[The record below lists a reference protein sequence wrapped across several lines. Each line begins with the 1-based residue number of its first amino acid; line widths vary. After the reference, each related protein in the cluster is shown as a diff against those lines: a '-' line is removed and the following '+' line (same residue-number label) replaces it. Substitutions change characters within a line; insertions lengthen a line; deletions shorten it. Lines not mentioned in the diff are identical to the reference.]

1 MAPAATSSPVMA
13 NTKRSWHSPSLFAQK
28 PPPKPSKYKVNTAVP
43 LTITPATA
51 SSPAISS
58 STSPA
63 DNSLQSSPD
72 AFRAYEPAFSHPP
85 TPLQLPE
92 SIMEGPLAPTPSARA
107 MSEALNQSKSSGVF
121 RKLSNSA
128 RKTSRIIGRRRSSNN
143 IATRDRSCGP
153 IVTRP
158 RRGSKATPDGE
169 TSYTDTG
176 FDSLSELNPG
186 EISPVQTLG
195 IASDGLLES
204 GVSTPSG
211 SRAQGGIAPVVPSEL
226 RNGGQLTKVTRRKQK
241 TLRFVLDTNS
251 GKVVWNISNP
261 TKCMYIDDIQQIR
274 VQAEAKSYREEFQ
287 VSADREP
294 LWFTIM
300 YTDPT
305 RSKGRPMKVMHLI
318 APNTHMFNLWTTTL
332 DDLSKYRHDS
342 MAGLA
347 GFGQDETLLWGHWK
361 RELATLGNNETEAEA
376 DEDKTLDRDGIASLC
391 RSLHIHC
398 SPNLLRAQFDK
409 ADVGGTGN
417 LNFQEFKDLHRR
429 LKEREETKTIFRKI
443 ASENADTIGL
453 DDFLR
458 FLQETQGIDVSSN
471 RACWVKVFSK
481 FVRLSDPKPSS
492 IVNTNQEQSMRLS
505 SSGFASYLSSD
516 YNSVLQSVT
525 TNEAKFDRPLNEY
538 FVSSSHN
545 TYLLGRQVAG
555 NSSTEAYVRA
565 LQRGCRCVEIDC
577 WDGTDGRPVVKHGHT
592 MTSAVLFVDCIT
604 VISKYAF
611 VSSPYP
617 LILSLEVHCSP
628 TQQQAMVDIMVKE
641 LGEKLLQ
648 ESLMTNKLQLPS
660 PEELRNKILVKVKAG
675 PGPESSASS
684 IYQAPGRRDRSFSSP
699 YSRPVVLDNGSI
711 AAENATALSPSASP
725 PEHPSH
731 WAMGRGSATATSLS
745 SATDDSDA
753 PGGARRHL
761 SELPPRR
768 SKIIKSLGDLGVYAR
783 GLKFRDFTLQESKAL
798 NHIFSL
804 VERKFNALCQDA
816 NTKML
821 LEAHNM
827 RYLMRVYPNQTR
839 FSSSNPDPLLF
850 WRRGVQMVALN
861 WQTYDLPMQLNQA
874 MFASGSDRLGY
885 VLKPRELRQSLEEH
899 TWETP
904 NGGNGKVQKRIIKF
918 SVNVISA
925 QQLPRP
931 RNLGVDAQLNPYI
944 EIEMFSA
951 EDKGKDVASGQG
963 GQNASARNGLSG
975 IGSPHRRRTQV
986 VQSHGFST
994 VFNND
999 FKLQVE
1005 AKHQDLVFVRWTV
1018 WSSQDG
1024 RTYNSNGGSDPLA
1037 TFTAKLT
1044 SLGQGYRHL
1053 PLFDHKGDRFFFATL
1068 FCKIKKE
1075 APVTVERAAPEEKG
1089 GRFRSLT
1096 KFGIKR
1102 TQSVGSKPAAKPREP
1117 ISRQRSWKDD
1127 QTITFPPR
1135 LGSAKDDVF
1144 PPRPPKNEEEQRLL

>member
-13 NTKRSWHSPSLFAQK
+13 NSKRSWHSPSLFAQK
-28 PPPKPSKYKVNTAVP
+28 PPQKPTKYKVNTAVP
-43 LTITPATA
+43 LTITPASA
-51 SSPAISS
+51 VSPSIST

-63 DNSLQSSPD
+63 DTSLQSSPD
-72 AFRAYEPAFSHPP
+72 GFRGYEAFFSQPP

-92 SIMEGPLAPTPSARA
+92 SIVEVPLAPTPSARA
-107 MSEALNQSKSSGVF
+107 MSEALNQSKNSGVF

-128 RKTSRIIGRRRSSNN
+128 RDKTSRIISRRRSSNN
-143 IATRDRSCGP
+143 VASRDRSCGP

-169 TSYTDTG
+169 TSYADTG
-176 FDSLSELNPG
+176 FDGLSEHNLD
-186 EISPVQTLG
+186 EVSPIQNLG

-204 GVSTPSG
+204 GVSTPNG
-211 SRAQGGIAPVVPSEL
+211 SRTQGGIAPVVPSEL
-226 RNGGQLTKVTRRKQK
+226 RNGGQLIKVTRRKQK

-251 GKVVWNISNP
+251 GKVVWNPSNP

-274 VQAEAKSYREEFQ
+274 VQGEAKNYREDFQ

-294 LWFTIM
+294 LWFTII
-300 YTDPT
+300 YTDPI

-318 APNTHMFNLWTTTL
+318 APNTHMFSLWTTTL

-347 GFGQDETLLWGHWK
+347 GFGHDETLLWGHWK
-361 RELATLGNNETEAEA
+361 RELAALGNDGIEA

-409 ADVGGTGN
+409 ADVAGMGK

-453 DDFLR
+453 DEFLH
-458 FLQETQGIDVSSN
+458 FLQDTQGIDVPSN
-471 RACWVKVFSK
+471 RACWVKVFAK
-481 FVRLSDPKPSS
+481 FVRMSDPKPSS
-492 IVNTNQEQSMRLS
+492 TVDANSERAMRLPLT
-505 SSGFASYLSSD
+505 GFASYLSSD

-538 FVSSSHN
+538 FISSSHN

-555 NSSTEAYVRA
+555 SSSTEAYVRA

-577 WDGTDGRPVVKHGHT
+577 WDGADGRPVVMHGRT
-592 MTSAVLFVDCIT
+592 LTTSVLFADCIT
-604 VISKYAF
+604 VIGKYAF

-617 LILSLEVHCSP
+617 LILSLEVHCNP
-628 TQQQAMVDIMVKE
+628 VQQQAMVDIMVKE
-641 LGEKLLQ
+641 LGEKLLR
-648 ESLMTNKLQLPS
+648 ESIMTNKLQLPS
-660 PEELRNKILVKVKAG
+660 PEELKNKILIKVKAG
-675 PGPESSASS
+675 PDNSASS
-684 IYQAPGRRDRSFSSP
+684 SYQAPGRRERSFSSP

-711 AAENATALSPSASP
+711 AAETVSALSPPASP
-725 PEHPSH
+725 PEQPSY

-753 PGGARRHL
+753 PGGRRRTL
-761 SELPPRR
+761 TEPPPRR

-804 VERKFNALCQDA
+804 VERKFNALCQDV
-816 NTKML
+816 NTKAL

-861 WQTYDLPMQLNQA
+861 WQTYDLPLQLNQA
-874 MFASGSDRLGY
+874 MFASGFDRLGY

-904 NGGNGKVQKRIIKF
+904 NGGNGKVQKRVIKF
-918 SVNVISA
+918 SVDVISA

-931 RNLGVDAQLNPYI
+931 RNLGVDALLNPYI

-963 GQNASARNGLSG
+963 GQNASARNGMSG

-986 VQSHGFST
+986 VPSHGFST
-994 VFNND
+994 TFNNN

-1024 RTYNSNGGSDPLA
+1024 RNYNSNGGSDPLA

-1053 PLFDHKGDRFFFATL
+1053 PLFDHKGDRFLFATL

-1075 APVTVERAAPEEKG
+1075 APVTVERAVPEERG
-1089 GRFRSLT
+1089 GRFRSFT

-1102 TQSVGSKPAAKPREP
+1102 TQSVGSKPAAKPRELMP
-1117 ISRQRSWKDD
+1117 RQCSWKDD
-1127 QTITFPPR
+1127 QTITSLPR
-1135 LGSAKDDVF
+1135 SSSAKDDIF
-1144 PPRPPKNEEEQRLL
+1144 PQRPCKNEGEQRLL

>member
-1 MAPAATSSPVMA
+1 MAPAATSSPVMT
-13 NTKRSWHSPSLFAQK
+13 NNKKSWHSPSMFAQK
-28 PPPKPSKYKVNTAVP
+28 TPQKTTKYKVNTAVP
-43 LTITPATA
+43 LTITPASA
-51 SSPAISS
+51 LSPGISS

-63 DNSLQSSPD
+63 DTSLQSSPD
-72 AFRAYEPAFSHPP
+72 GFRSYEVFLSQPP

-92 SIMEGPLAPTPSARA
+92 SIMEVPLAPTPSARA
-107 MSEALNQSKSSGVF
+107 MSEALNQNKNSGLL

-128 RKTSRIIGRRRSSNN
+128 RDKTSRIIARRRSSNN
-143 IATRDRSCGP
+143 VASRDRSCGP
-153 IVTRP
+153 IVSRP

-169 TSYTDTG
+169 SSYIDTG
-176 FDSLSELNPG
+176 FDGLSEHNLDDV
-186 EISPVQTLG
+186 SPMHNLS

-211 SRAQGGIAPVVPSEL
+211 SRTQGGIAPVVPSEL

-241 TLRFVLDTNS
+241 TLRFILDTNS
-251 GKVVWNISNP
+251 GKVVWNPSNP

-274 VQAEAKSYREEFQ
+274 VQHEARNYREDLQ

-294 LWFTIM
+294 FWFTII

-305 RSKGRPMKVMHLI
+305 RSKGKPMKIMHLI

-347 GFGQDETLLWGHWK
+347 GFGHDETLLWGHWK
-361 RELATLGNNETEAEA
+361 RELATLDNDETEA
-376 DEDKTLDRDGIASLC
+376 DGDKTLDLDGVASLC

-409 ADVGGTGN
+409 ADIGGTGA

-429 LKEREETKTIFRKI
+429 VKEREEIKTIFRKI
-443 ASENADTIGL
+443 AFENADAIRL
-453 DDFLR
+453 EEFLH
-458 FLQETQGIDVSSN
+458 FLQETQSIDVRSN
-471 RACWVKVFSK
+471 RACWIKVFAK
-481 FVRLSDPKPSS
+481 FVRMSDIKPGST
-492 IVNTNQEQSMRLS
+492 IDVNDTQAMRLS
-505 SSGFASYLSSD
+505 VSGFASFLSSD

-525 TNEAKFDRPLNEY
+525 TSEAKFDRPLNEY
-538 FVSSSHN
+538 FISSSHN

-555 NSSTEAYVRA
+555 SSSTEAYVRA

-577 WDGTDGRPVVKHGHT
+577 WDGADGRPLVMHGRT
-592 MTSAVLFVDCIT
+592 MTTSVLFADCIT

-617 LILSLEVHCSP
+617 LILSLEVHCNP

-641 LGEKLLQ
+641 FGERLLRA
-648 ESLMTNKLQLPS
+648 SIMTNKLQLPS
-660 PEELRNKILVKVKAG
+660 PEDLKNKILIKVKAG
-675 PGPESSASS
+675 PDNSTSTNC
-684 IYQAPGRRDRSFSSP
+684 QKPGRRDRSFSSP
-699 YSRPVVLDNGSI
+699 YSRPMVLENGSVI
-711 AAENATALSPSASP
+711 AEPMPSLSPPASP
-725 PEHPSH
+725 PEQTPY
-731 WAMGRGSATATSLS
+731 WAMGRGSATAMSLS

-753 PGGARRHL
+753 AGGGRR
-761 SELPPRR
+761 SQTQPPPRR

-783 GLKFRDFTLQESKAL
+783 GLKFRDFSLQESKAL

-816 NTKML
+816 NTKAL

-861 WQTYDLPMQLNQA
+861 WQTHDLPMQLNQA
-874 MFASGSDRLGY
+874 MFASGLDRLGY

-899 TWETP
+899 TWEIP
-904 NGGNGKVQKRIIKF
+904 NLDNGKVQKRVIRF
-918 SVNVISA
+918 SVDMISA

-931 RNLGVDAQLNPYI
+931 RNLGVDALLNPYI

-963 GQNASARNGLSG
+963 GQNASARNGMSG

-994 VFNND
+994 IFNNS
-999 FKLQVE
+999 FELQVE
-1005 AKHQDLVFVRWTV
+1005 TKYAELVFVRWTV

-1024 RTYNSNGGSDPLA
+1024 RNYNSNGNTDPLA

-1053 PLFDHKGDRFFFATL
+1053 PLFDHKGDRFLFATL

-1075 APVTVERAAPEEKG
+1075 NPVTVERAAPEEKA
-1089 GRFRSLT
+1089 GRFRSFT

-1102 TQSVGSKPAAKPREP
+1102 TQSVGSKPPPRPRELTP
-1117 ISRQRSWKDD
+1117 RKCSWKDD
-1127 QTITFPPR
+1127 QSIASLPR
-1135 LGSAKDDVF
+1135 LSSTNIDVF
-1144 PPRPPKNEEEQRLL
+1144 PQRPRKSEE

>member
-13 NTKRSWHSPSLFAQK
+13 NSKRSWHSPSLFAQK
-28 PPPKPSKYKVNTAVP
+28 TSKYKVNTAVP

-51 SSPAISS
+51 ISPGISS

-63 DNSLQSSPD
+63 DTSLQSSPD
-72 AFRAYEPAFSHPP
+72 AFRSYEPSFSQPP

-92 SIMEGPLAPTPSARA
+92 SIIQIPLAPTPSARA
-107 MSEALNQSKSSGVF
+107 MSEALNQNKHSGIF
-121 RKLSNSA
+121 RRVSNSA
-128 RKTSRIIGRRRSSNN
+128 RDKTSRIIGRRPSSNN
-143 IATRDRSCGP
+143 VASRDRSCGP

-169 TSYTDTG
+169 PSYTDIG
-176 FDSLSELNPG
+176 FDGLSEHNLD
-186 EISPVQTLG
+186 EVSPIQNLS

-204 GVSTPSG
+204 GMSTPSG
-211 SRAQGGIAPVVPSEL
+211 SRTQGGIAPVVPSEL

-251 GKVVWNISNP
+251 GKVVWNPSNP

-274 VQAEAKSYREEFQ
+274 AQGEAKNYREEFQ

-294 LWFTIM
+294 LWFTII

-361 RELATLGNNETEAEA
+361 RELAALANVEAEA
-376 DEDKTLDRDGIASLC
+376 DENKTLDRDGIASLC

-398 SPNLLRAQFDK
+398 SPNFLRAQFDK
-409 ADVGGTGN
+409 ADVDGTGK

-429 LKEREETKTIFRKI
+429 LKDREEIKTVFWKI
-443 ASENADTIGL
+443 VPENTDSIGL
-453 DDFLR
+453 DQFLH
-458 FLQETQGIDVSSN
+458 FLQETQGIDVPSN
-471 RACWVKVFSK
+471 RACWVKIFAK
-481 FVRLSDPKPSS
+481 FVRMSDPKPNSS
-492 IVNTNQEQSMRLS
+492 STNITNDERNLRLS
-505 SSGFASYLSSD
+505 ASGFASYLSSD

-538 FVSSSHN
+538 FISSSHN

-555 NSSTEAYVRA
+555 SSSTEAYVRA
-565 LQRGCRCVEIDC
+565 LQSGCRCVEIDC
-577 WDGTDGRPVVKHGHT
+577 WDGADGRPVVMHGRT
-592 MTSAVLFVDCIT
+592 LTTSVLFTDCIT

-617 LILSLEVHCSP
+617 LILSLEVHCNP
-628 TQQQAMVDIMVKE
+628 TQQQAMVDIMIKE
-641 LGEKLLQ
+641 FGEKLLR
-648 ESLMTNKLQLPS
+648 ESIMTNKLQLPS
-660 PEELRNKILVKVKAG
+660 PEELRNKILIKVKAG
-675 PGPESSASS
+675 PDISASS
-684 IYQAPGRRDRSFSSP
+684 TYQAPGRRDRSFSSP
-699 YSRPVVLDNGSI
+699 YSRPVVLDNGTI
-711 AAENATALSPSASP
+711 APDMVSALSPPASS
-725 PEHPSH
+725 PEQSSY
-731 WAMGRGSATATSLS
+731 WAMGRGSGTATSLS

-753 PGGARRHL
+753 PGRGRRTL
-761 SELPPRR
+761 TEPPPRR

-804 VERKFNALCQDA
+804 VERKFNALCQDV
-816 NTKML
+816 NTKAL

-839 FSSSNPDPLLF
+839 FSSSNPDPLIF

-874 MFASGSDRLGY
+874 MFASGFDRLGY

-904 NGGNGKVQKRIIKF
+904 TGGNGKVQKRVIKF
-918 SVNVISA
+918 SVDMISA

-931 RNLGVDAQLNPYI
+931 RSLGVDALLNPYI

-963 GQNASARNGLSG
+963 GQNASARNGMSG

-1024 RTYNSNGGSDPLA
+1024 RNYNNSGNSDPLA

-1053 PLFDHKGDRFFFATL
+1053 PLFDHKGDRFLFATL

-1075 APVTVERAAPEEKG
+1075 APVIVERAAPEEKG

-1102 TQSVGSKPAAKPREP
+1102 TQSVGSKPAAKPRELMP
-1117 ISRQRSWKDD
+1117 RQCSWKDD
-1127 QTITFPPR
+1127 QTITSLPR
-1135 LGSAKDDVF
+1135 LSSTREGIFPQRPHKDD
-1144 PPRPPKNEEEQRLL
+1144 EEQRLL

>member
-1 MAPAATSSPVMA
+1 MAPTATSSPVMA
-13 NTKRSWHSPSLFAQK
+13 NSKRSWHSPSLFAQK
-28 PPPKPSKYKVNTAVP
+28 PPQKPTKYKVNNAVP
-43 LTITPATA
+43 LTITPASA
-51 SSPAISS
+51 VSPGISS

-63 DNSLQSSPD
+63 DTSLQSSPD
-72 AFRAYEPAFSHPP
+72 GFRGYEASFSQPP

-92 SIMEGPLAPTPSARA
+92 SIMEIPLAPTPSARA
-107 MSEALNQSKSSGVF
+107 MSEALSQSKHSGVL

-128 RKTSRIIGRRRSSNN
+128 RDKTSRIIGRRRSSNN
-143 IATRDRSCGP
+143 VACRDRSCGP
-153 IVTRP
+153 IVTRA
-158 RRGSKATPDGE
+158 RRGSKPTPDGE
-169 TSYTDTG
+169 TSYIDTG
-176 FDSLSELNPG
+176 FDGLSERNI
-186 EISPVQTLG
+186 EDISPIQNLG
-195 IASDGLLES
+195 VASDGLLES

-211 SRAQGGIAPVVPSEL
+211 SRTQGGIAPVVPSEL
-226 RNGGQLTKVTRRKQK
+226 RNGGHLTKITRRKQK

-251 GKVVWNISNP
+251 GKVVWNPSNP

-274 VQAEAKSYREEFQ
+274 VQGEAKNYREDFQ
-287 VSADREP
+287 IPVDREP
-294 LWFTIM
+294 LWFTII

-305 RSKGRPMKVMHLI
+305 RTKGRPMKIMHLI
-318 APNTHMFNLWTTTL
+318 APNAHMFNLWTTTL

-347 GFGQDETLLWGHWK
+347 GFGQDDTLLWGHWK
-361 RELATLGNNETEAEA
+361 RELATLGNDETEA
-376 DEDKTLDRDGIASLC
+376 DDHKTLDRDGIASLC

-398 SPNLLRAQFDK
+398 SPNLLRAKFDK
-409 ADVGGTGN
+409 ADVGGTGK
-417 LNFQEFKDLHRR
+417 LSFQEFKDLHRR
-429 LKEREETKTIFRKI
+429 LKEREEIKTMFRKF

-453 DDFLR
+453 DEFLH
-458 FLQETQGIDVSSN
+458 FLQETQGIDVHSN
-471 RACWVKVFSK
+471 RACWVKVFAK
-481 FVRLSDPKPSS
+481 FSRMSDPKPSS
-492 IVNTNQEQSMRLS
+492 TVEANQEQALRLAL
-505 SSGFASYLSSD
+505 SGFASYLSSD
-516 YNSVLQSVT
+516 YNSVLQSVMA
-525 TNEAKFDRPLNEY
+525 NEAKFDRPLNEY
-538 FVSSSHN
+538 FISSSHN

-555 NSSTEAYVRA
+555 SSSTEAYVRA

-577 WDGTDGRPVVKHGHT
+577 WDGVDGRPVVVHGRT
-592 MTSAVLFVDCIT
+592 LTTSVLFADCIT

-617 LILSLEVHCSP
+617 LILSLEVHCNPS
-628 TQQQAMVDIMVKE
+628 QQQAMVDIMIKE
-641 LGEKLLQ
+641 LGEKLLR
-648 ESLMTNKLQLPS
+648 ESIMTNKLQLPS
-660 PEELRNKILVKVKAG
+660 PEELKNKILIKVKAG
-675 PGPESSASS
+675 PDNSASS
-684 IYQAPGRRDRSFSSP
+684 SSSYQAPGRRDRSFSSP
-699 YSRPVVLDNGSI
+699 LTRPVILDNGSI
-711 AAENATALSPSASP
+711 AAETVSALSPPASP
-725 PEHPSH
+725 PEQPY
-731 WAMGRGSATATSLS
+731 WAMGRGSGTATSLS

-753 PGGARRHL
+753 AGGGRRT
-761 SELPPRR
+761 ETAPAPRR

-804 VERKFNALCQDA
+804 VERKFNALCQDP
-816 NTKML
+816 NTKAL

-874 MFASGSDRLGY
+874 MFASGFDRLGY

-899 TWETP
+899 TWENP
-904 NGGNGKVQKRIIKF
+904 NGGNGKVQKRVIKF
-918 SVNVISA
+918 SVDVISA

-931 RNLGVDAQLNPYI
+931 RNLGVDALLNPYI

-963 GQNASARNGLSG
+963 GQDASARNGMSG

-986 VQSHGFST
+986 VPSHGFST
-994 VFNND
+994 TFNND

-1024 RTYNSNGGSDPLA
+1024 RNYNNNGNSEPLA

-1053 PLFDHKGDRFFFATL
+1053 PLFDHKGDRFLFATL

-1089 GRFRSLT
+1089 GRFRSFT

-1102 TQSVGSKPAAKPREP
+1102 TQSVGSKPPPRPREMT
-1117 ISRQRSWKDD
+1117 SRQHSWKDD
-1127 QTITFPPR
+1127 QTITSLPR
-1135 LGSAKDDVF
+1135 WTSAKDDVF
-1144 PPRPPKNEEEQRLL
+1144 PQRPRPNEEEQRLL